1 MSGGISHLAVLPVLL
16 PFVSAFVCL
25 LMGGETRRAHRAL
38 GVAATLGSLA
48 IAIMLVMRTG
58 GGEFLVYRAGAWP
71 APFGI
76 MLVADRLS
84 SLMVLLTDVVA
95 LAAVLYAVRGG
106 DTQGRFFHS
115 FLQLQLAGVHGAF
128 LTGDLFNL
136 FVFFEILLIASYS
149 LLMFGGGEGRAKAG
163 VHYVVLNLA
172 GSALFLIAVGTL
184 YGVTGALNMAHLSV
198 RIAELPAMDAA
209 IIRAAGLLLLV
220 VFALKA
226 AVMPLYFWLPSAYAS
241 ATAPVAALFAIMT
254 KVGVYCIVRV
264 CTLIFGPLA
273 GVGSDLALSWLLP
286 AAVVTSAFG
295 FAGALSAR
303 NLRMM
308 IGYLLIASVGTM
320 LAGFG
325 LFSREGIGGAL
336 YYLLHSTITYSALF
350 LIADLVVRQRA
361 THGDTLTQAAPLRES
376 GRIGALYFLGAIGA
390 AGLPPLAGFIGKA
403 LILAAAPFSA
413 GGIWL
418 WAVTLGG
425 SLLALA
431 ALTRAGITIFWNTAG
446 EPLPSATQSGYRF
459 AAPVGLIAVLA
470 SLIIFAGPITTYT
483 DSVADQL
490 LSPGEYVTAVLR
502 SAR

>member
-1 MSGGISHLAVLPVLL
+1 MNGEVSHLAVLPVLL
-16 PFVSAFVCL
+16 PFVSAFICL
-25 LMGGETRRAHRAL
+25 LLGGETRKAHRVL
-38 GVAATLGSLA
+38 GAGATLLSLVLA
-48 IAIMLVMRTG
+48 TMLVSQTG
-58 GGEFLVYRAGAWP
+58 AGGIHVYRAGAWP

-76 MLVADRLS
+76 MLVADRFS

-95 LAAVLYAVRGG
+95 LAAVLHAVRGG
-106 DTQGRFFHS
+106 DSQGRFFHS

-136 FVFFEILLIASYS
+136 FVFFEILLIASYC
-149 LLMFGGGEGRAKAG
+149 LLVFGGGEGRAKAG

-172 GSALFLIAVGTL
+172 GSALFLIAIGTL

-198 RIAELPAMDAA
+198 RIAELPSMDAA
-209 IIRAAGLLLLV
+209 LIRAAGLLLLV

-226 AVMPLYFWLPSAYAS
+226 AVMPLYFWLPSAYAN

-303 NLRMM
+303 NLRVM

-336 YYLLHSTITYSALF
+336 YYLLHSTITFSALF
-350 LIADLVVRQRA
+350 LVADLVVRQRA
-361 THGDTLTQAAPLRES
+361 THGDTLTQAAPLLES
-376 GRIGALYFLGAIGA
+376 GRIGALYFVAAIGA
-390 AGLPPLAGFIGKA
+390 VGLPPLAGFIGKA
-403 LILAAAPFSA
+403 LILGAAPFDA
-413 GGIWL
+413 GGIAL
-418 WAVTLGG
+418 WAVTLAG
-425 SLLALA
+425 SVLAMA
-431 ALTRAGITIFWNTAG
+431 ALVRAGITIFWNTAG
-446 EPLPSATQSGYRF
+446 EPLSSATRTGLRF
-459 AAPVGLIAVLA
+459 AAPTGLIAVLA
-470 SLIIFAGPITTYT
+470 SLIIFAGPITAYT
-483 DSVADQL
+483 DAVAVQL
-490 LSPGEYVTAVLR
+490 LSPGDYVTAVLR
-502 SAR
+502 SMP